1 MIDQHESSDVAAL
14 REPRL
19 ERIEAICRR
28 QRFVSVAE
36 LTKAAGVSSPTIQR
50 DLRLLESQ
58 GRVRRVR
65 GGAAAPTATPPATEG
80 PVLYQDRRGVNP
92 QAKSSIAAMAVALL
106 PTAGHLFL
114 GSGTT
119 VLELASI
126 MDRARFGRA
135 RFVTNSYLVARRLA
149 DEGLNHLLLPG
160 RVLVTIES
168 VVGEHAV
175 ACLES
180 LRFDAAVLGFAGI
193 DRKAGL
199 TDSDAGEALLKERV
213 AGRSERV
220 IALADRSKWGAQAGA
235 RVGPVSM
242 LADLVTDSID
252 AAGRSMLKKSGV
264 RLHQPAARKGKS

>member
-1 MIDQHESSDVAAL
+1 MIDQHESSEVAAL

-19 ERIEAICRR
+19 ERIEALCRR

-36 LTKAAGVSSPTIQR
+36 LVRVTGVSSPTIQR
-50 DLRLLESQ
+50 DLRLLEGQ

-65 GGAAAPTATPPATEG
+65 GGAASPMASEG
-80 PVLYQDRRGVNP
+80 PVLYQDRRGVNA
-92 QAKSSIAAMAVALL
+92 QAKSTISALAVTLL

-119 VLELASI
+119 ALELAAT

-168 VVGEHAV
+168 VVGEHAL
-175 ACLES
+175 ACLEA

-199 TDSDAGEALLKERV
+199 TDSDPGEALLKERV
-213 AGRSERV
+213 ASHSARV
-220 IALADRSKWGAQAGA
+220 IALADRSKWGVQAGA

-242 LADLVTDSID
+242 LQDFVTDTID
-252 AAGRSMLKKSGV
+252 ASGRATLKKAGV
-264 RLHQPAARKGKS
+264 RLHMPNGRRAAS

>member
-1 MIDQHESSDVAAL
+1 MIDQNESSESAAL

-36 LTKAAGVSSPTIQR
+36 LTKIAGVSSPTIQR
-50 DLRLLESQ
+50 DLRLLEGQ

-65 GGAAAPTATPPATEG
+65 GGAASPATPGATEG
-80 PVLYQDRRGVNP
+80 PVLYQDRRSVNP
-92 QAKSSIAAMAVALL
+92 QAKSTIAALAVALL
-106 PTAGHLFL
+106 PSAGHVFL

-119 VLELASI
+119 VLELASL
-126 MDRARFGRA
+126 MDRSGFARA

-213 AGRSERV
+213 VSRSTRV

-235 RVGPVSM
+235 TVGPITM
-242 LADLVTDSID
+242 LDDWVTDSID
-252 AAGRSMLKKSGV
+252 AAGRAVLRKADV
-264 RLHQPAARKGKS
+264 RLHQPGKRKGQS